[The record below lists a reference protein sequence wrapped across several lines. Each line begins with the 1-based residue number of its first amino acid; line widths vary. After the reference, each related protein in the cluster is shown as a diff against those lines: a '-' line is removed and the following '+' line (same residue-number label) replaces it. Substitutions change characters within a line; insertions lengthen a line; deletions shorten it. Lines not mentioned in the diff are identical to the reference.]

1 MAIFCPDCFVD
12 SVLEISPKTLRQKN
26 IKSIFIDIDDTLT
39 GHGSPIIDEKITDWI
54 NLITSN
60 GIKIILVS
68 NNFKNRVEKFAKKI
82 SLPFVYFSCKPLP
95 LGFFWALRKA
105 RVKKN
110 EAVVV
115 GDQLFT
121 DILGANLFGMKS
133 ILVEPRSKSK
143 TISLKIKRFIELPI
157 RKRLK
162 KTHFYDSEELK

>member
-1 MAIFCPDCFVD
+1 MAMFKPRYFLN
-12 SVLEISPKTLRQKN
+12 SVLEISPEILKNNN
-26 IKSIFIDIDDTLT
+26 IKAIFIDIDDTLT
-39 GHGSPIIDEKITDWI
+39 AHRCPTIDPEIVDWI
-54 NLITSN
+54 NLITSS

-68 NNFKNRVEKFAKKI
+68 NNFKNRVQKFAEKI

-95 LGFFWALRKA
+95 IGFFLALRKTN
-105 RVKKN
+105 VNKE

-115 GDQLFT
+115 GDQIFT
-121 DILGANLFGMKS
+121 DILGANLFGIKS

-157 RKRLK
+157 RKHLK

>member
-1 MAIFCPDCFVD
+1 MAIFKPSYFIN
-12 SVLEISPKTLRQKN
+12 SVLEISPAMLKNNN

-39 GHGSPIIDEKITDWI
+39 AHGSPNIEKKITDWM

-68 NNFKNRVEKFAKKI
+68 NNFRNRVKKFADKV

-95 LGFFWALRKA
+95 IGFFWALKKTGVR
-105 RVKKN
+105 KN
-110 EAVVV
+110 EAAVV

-121 DILGANLFGMKS
+121 DVLGANLFGIKS
-133 ILVEPRSKSK
+133 ILVEPMSKSK

-157 RKRLK
+157 RKHLK